1 MIVSRPVPFADAIAA
16 LQAKG
21 LMPTSLSSAQ
31 LDQLS
36 AEIRERSFFSARVT
50 NADFLAQVYE
60 RIDKIVS
67 PENRPAGEYMSPGRF
82 RVELRDILNQLGYAP
97 DPDDAGTI
105 KDLRTDARLNLIAR
119 MNADSVRAYGQ
130 YMQGQEPAALDAFP
144 AQELFRLEVRA
155 EPRDWIS
162 IWRGAGG
169 RIVETEAYPP
179 DDPCSH
185 SYRGRTAR
193 NAVMFGPPGHLYVY
207 FTYGMHFCA
216 NISCEAEGVGAA
228 VLLRALE
235 PTDGLELMAERRG
248 AGALRAGKLG
258 PRLLCSGPARLTQAL
273 GIGREHDGLP
283 VWQPPLAVLP
293 RGAGGGAHGA
303 PAPGERGAAAPDIVV
318 TPRIGVNGDPL
329 PRRFADAGSRYLSRP
344 LPRSG

>member
-169 RIVETEAYPP
+169 RIVGGGRMVALLNDPIWERISRFGTPYPP
-179 DDPCSH
+179 YDFNS
-185 SYRGRTAR
+185 
-193 NAVMFGPPGHLYVY
+193 
-207 FTYGMHFCA
+207 GMWTRPV
-216 NISCEAEGVGAA
+216 SREEAEEFGLIAPAEPVQSERRDLNQGVQAGIKSMPQPIQQSLLDSMGGAGELAQGILSLVGAA
-228 VLLRALE
+228 R
-235 PTDGLELMAERRG
+235 M
-248 AGALRAGKLG
+248 
-258 PRLLCSGPARLTQAL
+258 
-273 GIGREHDGLP
+273 IRE
-283 VWQPPLAVLP
+283 A
-293 RGAGGGAHGA
+293 
-303 PAPGERGAAAPDIVV
+303 I
-318 TPRIGVNGDPL
+318 
-329 PRRFADAGSRYLSRP
+329 S
-344 LPRSG
+344 